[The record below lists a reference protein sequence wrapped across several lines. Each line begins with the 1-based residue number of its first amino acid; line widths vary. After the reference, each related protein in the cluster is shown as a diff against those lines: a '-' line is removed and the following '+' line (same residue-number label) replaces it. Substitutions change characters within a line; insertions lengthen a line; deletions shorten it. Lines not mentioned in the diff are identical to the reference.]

1 MRRFGRT
8 LVTAALAVAVVG
20 GTAGWASGGSQ
31 SAVTGPPPGAVA
43 WRADTA
49 YGRALPD
56 PATATPS
63 EVARFF
69 AGLDDSQ
76 RAALVRSHPLVVG
89 NLDGAPPALRYEANR
104 LAVAA
109 TGEARYASLAAP
121 DRRILAFDPRGRG
134 QVAEVFGELEHA
146 ARVAVIVPG
155 NDNDATSYDSRRAP
169 HTGPAG
175 MARALHAATVG
186 AASDGTAAEGAAT
199 GGPVTDGPVA
209 QGSVTQGS
217 VTGGPVA
224 QGSVTQGSVTQGSVT
239 GGPVAQGSVTQGSVT
254 QGSVTDGPVA
264 QGSVTQG
271 SVTDGPVA
279 QGSVTQGSV
288 TVVAWTGYTTPVGV
302 GLDAADGRLA
312 AAGATRLARFTAG
325 LDAVGAPD
333 PVLFCHSYGSVVCGL
348 AARHT
353 DATDLV
359 ALGSP
364 GMRADTAE
372 ALRTGARVWAARG
385 PSDWIADVP
394 NVRFAGLGH
403 GVDPTSAAFGARR
416 VPAAD
421 VRGHAGYFT
430 PGTQSLAVFAAIAK
444 GEAR

>member
-31 SAVTGPPPGAVA
+31 SAVTGPPPGAAA

-49 YGRALPD
+49 YGRVLPD
-56 PATATPS
+56 PATAAPS

-69 AGLDDSQ
+69 AGLDDTQ
-76 RAALVRSHPLVVG
+76 RAALVRTHPLVVG

-134 QVAEVFGELEHA
+134 QVAEVFGDLEHA
-146 ARVAVIVPG
+146 AHVAVIVPG
-155 NDNDATSYDSRRAP
+155 NDNDAASYDSRRAP
-169 HTGPAG
+169 YTGPAG
-175 MARALHAATVG
+175 MARALHVAAAG
-186 AASDGTAAEGAAT
+186 PAADGTTAEGAAAGGPVAPGSVA
-199 GGPVTDGPVA
+199 GGPVTP
-209 QGSVTQGS
+209 GSVA
-217 VTGGPVA
+217 GGPVA
-224 QGSVTQGSVTQGSVT
+224 
-239 GGPVAQGSVTQGSVT
+239 
-254 QGSVTDGPVA
+254 
-264 QGSVTQG
+264 
-271 SVTDGPVA
+271 
-279 QGSVTQGSV
+279 
-288 TVVAWTGYTTPVGV
+288 VVAWTGYTTPVGV

-312 AAGATRLARFTAG
+312 AAGAARLARFTAG

-403 GVDPTSAAFGARR
+403 GADPTSAAFGARR